1 MGSEQLQP
9 QQCYSELHIV
19 RSTMKRGVGR
29 ILNLGG
35 QTVDSKVNIYLLYL
49 CLQKILGDQILHS

>member
-19 RSTMKRGVGR
+19 PSTMKRGVGR

-35 QTVDSKVNIYLLYL
+35 QTVDSKVKFHHLYL
-49 CLQKILGDQILHS
+49 CLQKIR